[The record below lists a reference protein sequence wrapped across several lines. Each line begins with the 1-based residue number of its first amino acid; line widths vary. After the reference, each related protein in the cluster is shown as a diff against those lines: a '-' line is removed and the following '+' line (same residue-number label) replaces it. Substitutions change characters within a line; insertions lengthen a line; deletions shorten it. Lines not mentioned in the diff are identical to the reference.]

1 MYTSPHTSLND
12 GAVQGKAQQDCL
24 CVQVKMLKELKRDKE
39 DEAAVF
45 EDLKEELLKEYSGHL
60 PVLTAILASDASLP
74 ADKRNLQVM
83 PLAAYCAL
91 PICVANVGC
100 STNVGPVGALAGAP
114 SFNAE
119 SCIEG
124 RSRSVRDSV
133 RGPDAVLSAVVTQ
146 PW

>member
-45 EDLKEELLKEYSGHL
+45 EDLKEELLKEYPDHL

-83 PLAAYCAL
+83 PVAAYCAL
-91 PICVANVGC
+91 IISGKGC
-100 STNVGPVGALAGAP
+100 STNPGSVGALDDAP

-119 SCIEG
+119 S
-124 RSRSVRDSV
+124 
-133 RGPDAVLSAVVTQ
+133 
-146 PW
+146 